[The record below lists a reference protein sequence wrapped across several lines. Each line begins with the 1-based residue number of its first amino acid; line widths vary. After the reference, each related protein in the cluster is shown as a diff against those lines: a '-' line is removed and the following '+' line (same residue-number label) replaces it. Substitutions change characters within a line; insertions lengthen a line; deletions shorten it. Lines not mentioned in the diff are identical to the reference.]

1 MKTKTFHFFFKS
13 PAGGQ
18 QTLFISLLPY
28 IKCCLLLKK
37 QNKKKW
43 ARLDALSKH
52 LDIAVSICAGRLLLP
67 HHHHNRPP
75 SPLLTAGFL
84 FFYFCSLLFSRRF
97 DYPKVFLLTSI
108 VYPPQSRRNSRQSF
122 DIKTLC
128 YAAEKWPHNNLS
140 ISFVFSFLSFSLD
153 GMDRRNRSTLDCY
166 NDITLRK
173 APPFVFF
180 FRYHGR

>member
-1 MKTKTFHFFFKS
+1 MKTKTFHFFFQVSGRRSANPFHFPPPLYKM
-13 PAGGQ
+13 
-18 QTLFISLLPY
+18 LFAV
-28 IKCCLLLKK
+28 KK

-52 LDIAVSICAGRLLLP
+52 LDTAVSICAGRLLLP

-140 ISFVFSFLSFSLD
+140 ISFVFFLSFSLTKWID
-153 GMDRRNRSTLDCY
+153 GIVQPLIV
-166 NDITLRK
+166 ITT
-173 APPFVFF
+173 
-180 FRYHGR
+180 